1 MDSKSGEKAQFKW
14 YSVLPVKGLN
24 FYFSLVFV
32 IKTNPFRA
40 GEQQHKQQKMLILF
54 MSTSVKWTVKKSVS
68 VAKLDLITEFPNTL
82 FSVWFFFHLFFF
94 FFLSSLLTQ
103 FLFYLRHSLNF
114 SMLWVFFFFCKEKR
128 QPVLNEKFG
137 KVENWILFPYFFNSI
152 IKILIFFIFT
162 PNDTFLFIKM
172 VFSWNYPI

>member
-94 FFLSSLLTQ
+94 FFSFYHLSSLSFFFIYNISSISQCFGFSPSFAKKKGNRCWMKSLGRLKIEFCFLI
-103 FLFYLRHSLNF
+103 FLFHN
-114 SMLWVFFFFCKEKR
+114 
-128 QPVLNEKFG
+128 QNI
-137 KVENWILFPYFFNSI
+137 NLFHFYTKWHLSFYQNG
-152 IKILIFFIFT
+152 
-162 PNDTFLFIKM
+162 
-172 VFSWNYPI
+172 V